1 MSFMKAVAIIL
12 ITVGIG
18 TMIWGAFGFKTRE
31 KIVDAGPL
39 HISQD
44 KTHNVP
50 YGPVAGAVLAL
61 GGLALLLKGK
71 S

>member
-1 MSFMKAVAIIL
+1 MKAVAVIL
-12 ITVGIG
+12 IAVGVGI
-18 TMIWGAFGFKTRE
+18 MIWGGFGFKTRQ
-31 KIVDAGPL
+31 KVVDAGPI

-44 KTHNVP
+44 KTHNMP

-61 GGLALLLKGK
+61 GRMALLLKGK

>member
-1 MSFMKAVAIIL
+1 MKPLAIIL
-12 ITVGIG
+12 IAVGIG
-18 TMIWGAFGFKTRE
+18 IMIWGAFGFKTRQ
-31 KIVDAGPL
+31 KVVDAGPI

-44 KTHNVP
+44 KTHNAP

-61 GGLALLLKGK
+61 GGVALLLKGK

>member
-1 MSFMKAVAIIL
+1 LKAVAIIL
-12 ITVGIG
+12 IAVGIG
-18 TMIWGAFGFKTRE
+18 IVIWGAFGFKTRQ
-31 KIVDAGPL
+31 KVIDAGPI
-39 HISQD
+39 HVSQD

-61 GGLALLLKGK
+61 GGVVLLLKSK